1 MALIEIHEMTKVYN
15 PGENQ
20 VNALDGVSLTV
31 ENGEFVSIVG
41 QSGSGK
47 STLMNMLGCLDG
59 PSTGTYK
66 LNGHDVSTL
75 DDDQLSVI
83 RNQQIGFIFQN
94 FNLIMN
100 LNALENV
107 ELPLVYRGVSPNER
121 RELATKA
128 LDRVGLGN
136 RVTHKPMELSGGQQ
150 QRVAI
155 ARAIA
160 AKPPLILADEPTG
173 NLDTKSGEDVMHILK
188 ELHSEGTTI
197 VLITHDNDVAAQAQR
212 TVRVIDGKIVS
223 DSINEDFEDTLPK
236 EE

>member
-20 VNALDGVSLTV
+20 VNALDGVNLSV
-31 ENGEFVSIVG
+31 NNGEFVSIVG

-47 STLMNMLGCLDG
+47 STLMNMLGCLDA
-59 PSTGTYK
+59 PTAGTYM
-66 LNGHDVSTL
+66 LNGNDVSTL
-75 DDDQLSVI
+75 DDDELSTI

-107 ELPLVYRGVSPNER
+107 ELPLVYRGVSPTER
-121 RELATKA
+121 RELASKA
-128 LDRVGLGN
+128 LERVGLGN
-136 RVTHKPMELSGGQQ
+136 RLTHKPMELSGGQQ

-160 AKPPLILADEPTG
+160 ARPPLILADEPTG

-188 ELHSEGTTI
+188 ELHSEGTTV
-197 VLITHDNDVAAQAQR
+197 VLITHDNEVAAQAQR

-223 DSINEDFEDTLPK
+223 DILNEYEELEAK
-236 EE
+236 EG

>member
-1 MALIEIHEMTKVYN
+1 MALIEIQNMTKVYN

-20 VNALDGVSLTV
+20 VNALDGVNLSV

-59 PSTGTYK
+59 PTEGTYI
-66 LNGHDVSTL
+66 LGGNDVSTL
-75 DDDQLSVI
+75 DDDQLSTI

-107 ELPLVYRGVSPNER
+107 ELPLVYRGVSPSER
-121 RELATKA
+121 RDLATKA
-128 LDRVGLGN
+128 LERVGLGN
-136 RVTHKPMELSGGQQ
+136 RLTHKPMELSGGQQ

-160 AKPPLILADEPTG
+160 ARPPLILADEPTG

-188 ELHSEGTTI
+188 ELHGEGTTV
-197 VLITHDNDVAAQAQR
+197 VLITHDNEVAAQAQR

-223 DSINEDFEDTLPK
+223 DSLNVVEDTAPK

>member
-20 VNALDGVSLTV
+20 VNALDGVNLMV

-47 STLMNMLGCLDG
+47 STLMNMLGCLDT
-59 PSTGTYK
+59 PTAGTYM
-66 LNGHDVSTL
+66 LNGNDVSTL
-75 DDDQLSVI
+75 DDDELSVI

-107 ELPLVYRGVSPNER
+107 ELPLVYRGVSPAQR
-121 RELATKA
+121 RELAAKA
-128 LDRVGLGN
+128 LERVGLGN
-136 RVTHKPMELSGGQQ
+136 RLTHKPMELSGGQQ

-188 ELHSEGTTI
+188 ELHTEGTTV

-223 DSINEDFEDTLPK
+223 DSLNEFEDTEPK
-236 EE
+236 EG